1 MIDVLIEIKE
11 MIAIIISLIVGIVV
25 LVQKLVK
32 ALRSK
37 SNLNNLICLEKVT
50 LEFVIEAEFFSNY
63 SGTEKREW
71 VKTKVNQFAIN
82 NKIIYDEETID
93 GLIENLVG
101 LSKKVNNKTREGL
114 ELLWKHLEIVI
125 LKMVLLH

>member
-63 SGTEKREW
+63 SGIEKREW

-114 ELLWKHLEIVI
+114 ELL
-125 LKMVLLH
+125 